1 MCSKLKSFFLNMT
14 SMASF
19 YFLCSIIE
27 LHSFNSFSCLS
38 LWLKFVFSCLAFCP
52 SAWHVSL
59 YDTILFETLLSSLN
73 LPFCLFFKSD
83 QYSSCLYLSLSA
95 LSTCVPIGS
104 LLPNNTDRVTSYCQF
119 VAYDLSDPLPTVLS
133 DLVSLDASFIILLK
147 MF

>member
-1 MCSKLKSFFLNMT
+1 MCSKLKSFFLNMA
-14 SMASF
+14 SLASF

-27 LHSFNSFSCLS
+27 LYSFNSFSWIS
-38 LWLKFVFSCLAFCP
+38 LWLKFVFSCLTFCP

-73 LPFCLFFKSD
+73 LPFCLFSNQISIQVVCD
-83 QYSSCLYLSLSA
+83 LSLSA

-104 LLPNNTDRVTSYCQF
+104 LLPNNTDQVPSYCQF
-119 VAYDLSDPLPTVLS
+119 VACDLSDPLPTVLS